1 MPVAI
6 TLQTIPIGSQF
17 TSDIET
23 DDPVSKNDFRVL
35 VVGDGNMT
43 GLALDDFTLTA
54 RHDDMGMGDIS
65 NVSLVSLEGEN
76 SVWELTI
83 RPPVPDD
90 MGANT
95 SAILT
100 LTLAAD
106 AITEGNAETSQEIRV
121 SQEFP
126 DDDAETPTALFT
138 HGLSNVQGMTVT
150 PNRIV
155 IYDADVKFFQ
165 HDGTSEP
172 TETISPPSLSIRS
185 GTPLDFING
194 DYLLQQ
200 SSDVIRVRGSDFS
213 LIRGY
218 NFDALQ
224 TNDISRIVHTRLGVL
239 RSNSPSS
246 FYQLQPYDSAET
258 DAPTTGLG
266 DLSNTTNRLA
276 HQDGLLYYL
285 GNTFPALDEITP
297 EGEIHTIAHVNLN
310 EPTGGGLRDLAIY
323 RDTLYWL
330 TTDSIYTLDIRKYR
344 PLAKNTKT
352 TIYPI
357 FATNGDTIPLKQ
369 FCPDGKDFTFSV
381 GFDKPDY
388 LSINSSDEIAI
399 ANNAVSETTPVF
411 MQLTGINYIDSA
423 DFSFYL
429 VIIPAEN
436 PTVRDV
442 DELTMRADSSYDLF
456 QIVENATGITFRSGR
471 TQPTGS
477 SISNGVFTIGT
488 ADGTAEFTAT
498 NANGNTHFQ
507 IGIDVIQAPDRSQF
521 SDDFDYRIEIGG
533 VEIPINDVLVYPS
546 VSVSLDAIQLNA
558 YRANEVSL
566 TLKSDST
573 NDFYYNDGIADNF
586 WSENSLNSAGFRESI
601 KIYVDSVVGAD
612 TFSHL
617 LFSGTILDNVA
628 DINETSVELT
638 CIDASLELRNT
649 PVEAFGNLRKWDAL
663 RQQSDEDDFA
673 GVYVPEGSL
682 LPIQLRSGQAWKAD
696 GTQLT
701 LRELA
706 LPSEGAPIADTAY
719 LTTGTLQTSGG
730 FLDDNPALKF
740 LTNPLSE
747 DVKFLFAQLG
757 LNQDIHNVEVD
768 VPAVTVDTPYILN
781 RGSVPFSVED
791 TRITRLPTDWVYD
804 STNDRLLILLSNPE
818 WHIAD
823 LLVQY
828 DLESDTYRVLHT
840 FDKDISTHR
849 ITRRTSTDYY
859 ILSAKAIT
867 QDRSASALPRAIDG
881 TGYAYDSASEE
892 SDIKILRYNASTN
905 TLTEHV
911 AEDDTRPPQLGIH
924 YHIGFEN
931 DIYIDEFEGIRPD
944 DRGAFK
950 FQGSNLYYR
959 YATPSEFGVARVN
972 TSGTTTEMISE
983 ADLAF
988 HNHLNFAFDITPGG
1002 DIYFVYATGD
1012 AEFSTLTIKRRTSGG
1027 TESTLFSET
1036 RAIGD
1041 FNDIGL
1047 DWGAFLGAYEAL
1059 FYNSNLYIL
1068 APIQKAD
1075 FGDDFQS
1082 VINPDVDI
1090 EQLTAE
1096 KSGERNVTTSTN
1108 LNPSNLTLSPG
1119 DDIPLRIDFDG
1130 TVTGATQDD
1139 LTVYGGTIESF
1150 SISSDMID
1158 VTIRPDDPTVHKTII
1173 LDLAEDAVD
1182 QTNEAWRITIDFET
1196 TRSQE
1201 KTSGMA
1207 LYKCNVTDSSPSLT
1221 VIETWD
1227 FATRGGCNLTV
1238 HNSAVHFMESPPALT
1253 HYKPINPD
1261 LDGYWTN
1268 EDEDETLGYNQL
1280 PDPLGALKRVETDG
1294 SITEL
1299 GNLWFEDRAYNV
1311 ALTRPLSVD
1320 GDLHITMGYSDADA
1334 VLRYN
1339 ALASK
1344 NDNFAHLVVTDKLHY
1359 VVPTFDPTGNR
1370 YELFADLAQKVNATF
1385 SFENGLVSIQDR
1397 SPITALTDGATGTG
1411 TGNLDFDG
1419 ENKTPP
1425 TSGYVR
1431 IGDEII
1437 GYTGISSGALTG
1449 VTRGALATTATDHAN
1464 GTKMLF
1470 LDDILE
1476 TQRITDGNFTI
1487 ASDTTRVYNVI
1498 ESDDDATRVEDDS
1511 SIAEYGRLPYTLS
1524 LGLTHHENAWRS
1536 AAFANYLENLK
1547 DLQSVV
1553 SLRVQPSFW
1562 LRLGQRVSFTY
1573 EGLVYSLQII
1583 SLVYEKE
1590 FTQIQVRTVG

>member
-1 MPVAI
+1 M
-6 TLQTIPIGSQF
+6 
-17 TSDIET
+17 
-23 DDPVSKNDFRVL
+23 
-35 VVGDGNMT
+35 
-43 GLALDDFTLTA
+43 
-54 RHDDMGMGDIS
+54 
-65 NVSLVSLEGEN
+65 
-76 SVWELTI
+76 
-83 RPPVPDD
+83 RPPTTAGTVTFTVD
-90 MGANT
+90 
-95 SAILT
+95 
-100 LTLAAD
+100 AD
-106 AITEGNAETSQEIRV
+106 AFDEENAETSLDIRV
-121 SQEFP
+121 STAFP
-126 DDDAETPTALFT
+126 DDDAETPTQAFT
-138 HGLSNVQGMTVT
+138 V
-150 PNRIV
+150 
-155 IYDADVKFFQ
+155 
-165 HDGTSEP
+165 
-172 TETISPPSLSIRS
+172 SLSAVKGIAVSPTRVLISDGSHIYFYNHS
-185 GTPLDFING
+185 GTEQVSERLNVGSIGVGWLDTFNDTFLLHRATSPNIAPQRYAFNSTDVLETYTPLT
-194 DYLLQQ
+194 
-200 SSDVIRVRGSDFS
+200 GS
-213 LIRGY
+213 G
-218 NFDALQ
+218 Q
-224 TNDISRIVHTRLGVL
+224 VVHTRFGFL
-239 RSNSPSS
+239 
-246 FYQLQPYDSAET
+246 QLVTGNPFWLLPYGTTDIADRTEIDGIDGTFFNMSHQNDLLYVFRASTPDFALAEIT
-258 DAPTTGLG
+258 DADDIAFIRRLNINRGSSAS
-266 DLSNTTNRLA
+266 SNPKDA
-276 HQDGLLYYL
+276 S
-285 GNTFPALDEITP
+285 
-297 EGEIHTIAHVNLN
+297 
-310 EPTGGGLRDLAIY
+310 IY
-323 RDTLYWL
+323 RDTFYSLEDIG
-330 TTDSIYTLDIRKYR
+330 TTGAVYTLDIRPYR
-344 PLAKNTKT
+344 PIAKNTKT
-352 TIYPI
+352 TIYPV
-357 FATNGDTIPLKQ
+357 FANEGDTIPLTQ
-369 FCPDGKDFTFSV
+369 FCPDAHTLTFGL

-388 LSINSSDEIAI
+388 LSINSSNELMI
-399 ANNAVSETTPVF
+399 ANNAVTETTPVLVR
-411 MQLTGINYIDSA
+411 LTGINYIGSIE
-423 DFSFYL
+423 FQFYL
-429 VIIPAEN
+429 IIIQAAN
-436 PTVRDV
+436 PVVRDV
-442 DELTMRADSSYDLF
+442 DALTMRANTGYDLF
-456 QIVENATGITFRSGR
+456 QIVDNADTIAFRSGR

-477 SISNGVFTIGT
+477 SIANGVFTIATTG
-488 ADGTAEFTAT
+488 GTAEFTAT
-498 NANGNTHFQ
+498 NTNGSTHFQ
-507 IGIDVIQAPDRSQF
+507 IDIDVIQAADRSQF
-521 SDDFDYRIEIGG
+521 SDDFAYRIEIGG

-586 WSENSLNSAGFRESI
+586 WSENSLNSAGFREPI
-601 KIYVDSVVGAD
+601 KIYVDSVVGD
-612 TFSHL
+612 TTYSHL

-628 DINETSVELT
+628 DINETQVELT
-638 CIDASLELRNT
+638 CIDLSLELRNT
-649 PVEAFGNLRKWDAL
+649 PVEAFGNLEKWDAL

-673 GVYVPEGSL
+673 GIYAPEGSL
-682 LPIQLRSGQAWKAD
+682 LPIQLRSGEAWKAD
-696 GTQLT
+696 STPLT

-706 LPSEGAPIADTAY
+706 LPSEGPPLTDEAY
-719 LTTGTLQTSGG
+719 LTTSTLHTSGG

-818 WHIAD
+818 GHIAD

-840 FDKDISTHR
+840 FDKDISVHR
-849 ITRRTSTDYY
+849 IAQRTSTDYY
-859 ILSAKAIT
+859 ILSAKAIS
-867 QDRSASALPRAIDG
+867 QDRSAATLPRAIDG

-892 SDIKILRYNASTN
+892 SEIKILRYNASTD

-911 AEDDTRPPQLGIH
+911 AEDNARPPQLGIH

-950 FQGSNLYYR
+950 WQGGNLYYR

-972 TSGTTTEMISE
+972 TSGTTTEMI
-983 ADLAF
+983 DQTTLNY
-988 HNHLNFAFDITPGG
+988 HNHLNFAFDVTSGG
-1002 DIYFVYATGD
+1002 DVYFVYSVGD
-1012 AEFSTLTIKRRTSGG
+1012 ADESSLVIKRRTSGG
-1027 TESTLFSET
+1027 TESTRLT
-1036 RAIGD
+1036 DTQDVDALTV
-1041 FNDIGL
+1041 L
-1047 DWGAFLGAYEAL
+1047 DDAGGVYLGCYEAL
-1059 FYNSNLYIL
+1059 FYNNDLYML
-1068 APIQKAD
+1068 CPIGRVD
-1075 FGDDFQS
+1075 YDEDD
-1082 VINPDVDI
+1082 D
-1090 EQLTAE
+1090 
-1096 KSGERNVTTSTN
+1096 
-1108 LNPSNLTLSPG
+1108 
-1119 DDIPLRIDFDG
+1119 
-1130 TVTGATQDD
+1130 
-1139 LTVYGGTIESF
+1139 
-1150 SISSDMID
+1150 
-1158 VTIRPDDPTVHKTII
+1158 
-1173 LDLAEDAVD
+1173 
-1182 QTNEAWRITIDFET
+1182 ET
-1196 TRSQE
+1196 TRSRRKAAGQV
-1201 KTSGMA
+1201 
-1207 LYKCNVTDSSPSLT
+1207 LYRCNVTDSNPTLT

-1299 GNLWFEDRAYNV
+1299 GNLYFEDRAYNV
-1311 ALTRPLSVD
+1311 ALTRLLSVD

-1359 VVPTFDPTGNR
+1359 VAPTFDPTGNH

-1397 SPITALTDGATGTG
+1397 SPITAETDGATGTG
-1411 TGNLDFDG
+1411 TGNLDFEG

-1425 TSGYVR
+1425 ESGYVR

-1449 VTRGALATTATDHAN
+1449 VSRGELATTPTNHAN

-1536 AAFANYLENLK
+1536 AVFANYLENLK

-1553 SLRVQPSFW
+1553 SLRMQPSFW